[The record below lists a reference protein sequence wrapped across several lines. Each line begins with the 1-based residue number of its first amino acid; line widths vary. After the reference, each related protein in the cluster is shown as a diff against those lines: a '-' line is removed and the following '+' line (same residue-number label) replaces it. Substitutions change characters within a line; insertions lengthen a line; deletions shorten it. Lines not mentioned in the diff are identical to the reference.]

1 MPDDC
6 CRFYTR
12 NPDLKSK
19 SKIFLMLYDN
29 FAMLT
34 KRELLI
40 RIVKLLKNDELIT
53 RLKYLPVEMRP
64 RNKRPVRCCIHK
76 DRYILKHKIISILGF
91 EITDEEIDLIH
102 LSDFARMAMAN
113 KNTKENILSVVNEA
127 CSACIQ
133 SHYAVTNLCRGCEGR
148 PCVMNCPKTAIS
160 FIGGK
165 ANISRE
171 DCVNCGLC
179 QKVCPY
185 HAIVY
190 TPVPCE
196 DVCPVKAITKDDMGV
211 EHIDK
216 DKCIYC
222 GKCMQTCPYG
232 AIMERSKIIDI
243 HKTLSNPNKQIVAIP
258 APAIY
263 GQFNASPG
271 QVLSA
276 IKQIGFDDVIEVAL
290 GAEITIE
297 NEAKELQEK
306 MHEGQAFMTTSCC
319 PAYTGWVE
327 KHATMLKPFVSETRS
342 PMVYAAR
349 YAKEKYPDAEV
360 VFIGP
365 CLAKRHEADSVP
377 EVDYVM
383 SFEELGAFMVAY
395 DIDVANCP
403 EKTLNAKVTKFGR
416 GFAQA
421 GGVRAAVVNTAG
433 DGFTTTSIEGLDK
446 KNQALLKA
454 MAKKPE
460 AQFVE
465 DMACDGGCINGPC
478 SLAPLTLA
486 KRQIKKVLDK

>member
-1 MPDDC
+1 
-6 CRFYTR
+6 
-12 NPDLKSK
+12 
-19 SKIFLMLYDN
+19 MLYDN

-40 RIVKLLKNDELIT
+40 RIVKLLKNDELVS

-113 KNTKENILSVVNEA
+113 KNAKENILSVVNEA

-133 SHYAVTNLCRGCEGR
+133 SQYAVTNLCRGCEGR

-222 GKCMQTCPYG
+222 GKCMQICPYG

-306 MHEGQAFMTTSCC
+306 C
-319 PAYTGWVE
+319 
-327 KHATMLKPFVSETRS
+327 
-342 PMVYAAR
+342 
-349 YAKEKYPDAEV
+349 
-360 VFIGP
+360 
-365 CLAKRHEADSVP
+365 
-377 EVDYVM
+377 
-383 SFEELGAFMVAY
+383 
-395 DIDVANCP
+395 
-403 EKTLNAKVTKFGR
+403 TKDR
-416 GFAQA
+416 L
-421 GGVRAAVVNTAG
+421 
-433 DGFTTTSIEGLDK
+433 S
-446 KNQALLKA
+446 
-454 MAKKPE
+454 
-460 AQFVE
+460 
-465 DMACDGGCINGPC
+465 
-478 SLAPLTLA
+478 
-486 KRQIKKVLDK
+486 

>member
-1 MPDDC
+1 
-6 CRFYTR
+6 
-12 NPDLKSK
+12 
-19 SKIFLMLYDN
+19 MLYDN

-40 RIVKLLKNDELIT
+40 RIVKLLRNDELVT
-53 RLKYLPVEMRP
+53 KLKYLPVEMRP
-64 RNKRPVRCCIHK
+64 RNKRPVRCCVHK

-102 LSDFARMAMAN
+102 LSEFARMAMAS
-113 KNTKENILSVVNEA
+113 KNMKENILSVVHEA
-127 CSACIQ
+127 CSSCIQ
-133 SHYAVTNLCRGCEGR
+133 SQYTVTNMCRGCEGR
-148 PCVMNCPKTAIS
+148 PCVMNCPKNAIS
-160 FIGGK
+160 FKSGK
-165 ANISRE
+165 ATISTE
-171 DCVNCGLC
+171 DCVSCGLC

-196 DVCPVKAITKDDMGV
+196 DSCPVKAINKDAEGV

-216 DKCIYC
+216 TKCIYC
-222 GKCMQTCPYG
+222 GKCMQACPYG

-243 HKTLSNPNKQIVAIP
+243 HKSLTNPNRKIVAIP

-263 GQFNASPG
+263 GQFNATPG
-271 QVLSA
+271 QILAA
-276 IKQIGFDDVIEVAL
+276 IKKIGFDDVIEVAL
-290 GAEITIE
+290 GAEITAA
-297 NEAKELQEK
+297 NEAEELKEK
-306 MHEGQAFMTTSCC
+306 MHEGAPFMTTSCC
-319 PAYTGWVE
+319 PAYTGWVD
-327 KHATMLKPFVSETRS
+327 KHAQMLQPYVSSTRS

-365 CLAKRHEADSVP
+365 CLAKRYESEQVD

-395 DIDVANCP
+395 EIDVADCN
-403 EKTLNAKVTKFGR
+403 EKELDSKITKYGR

-421 GGVRAAVVNTAG
+421 GGVRGAIVNAVG
-433 DGFTTTSIEGLDK
+433 DAYTTCAIEGLDK

-454 MAKKPE
+454 MVKKPE
-460 AQFVE
+460 TQFVE
-465 DMACDGGCINGPC
+465 VMACDGGCINGPC

>member
-1 MPDDC
+1 
-6 CRFYTR
+6 
-12 NPDLKSK
+12 
-19 SKIFLMLYDN
+19 MLYDN

-40 RIVKLLKNDELIT
+40 RIVKLLKDGELVT
-53 RLKYLPVEMRP
+53 KLKYLPIEMRP
-64 RNKRPVRCCIHK
+64 RNKKPVRCCVHK

-91 EITDEEIDLIH
+91 DIVDEEIDLIH
-102 LSDFARMAMAN
+102 LSEFARMAMAN
-113 KNTKENILSVVNEA
+113 KNTKENILSVVHEA

-133 SHYAVTNLCRGCEGR
+133 SQYAVTNLCRGCEGR
-148 PCVMNCPKTAIS
+148 PCVMNCPKAAIS
-160 FIGGK
+160 FKGGK
-165 ANISRE
+165 ATISTE
-171 DCVNCGLC
+171 DCVSCGLC

-190 TPVPCE
+190 TPVPCQ
-196 DVCPVKAITKDDMGV
+196 DACPVKAIDKDEEGI

-222 GKCMQTCPYG
+222 GKCMQACPYG

-243 HKTLSNPNKQIVAIP
+243 HKTLTHPNKKIIAIV

-263 GQFNASPG
+263 GQFNASAG
-271 QVLSA
+271 QILSA

-290 GAEITIE
+290 GAEITASK
-297 NEAKELQEK
+297 EAEELQERMEK
-306 MHEGQAFMTTSCC
+306 GSAFMTSSCC
-319 PAYTGWVE
+319 PAYTGWVN
-327 KHATMLKPFVSETRS
+327 KHAPLLKPYVSDTRS

-349 YAKEKYPDAEV
+349 YVKEKYPEAEV

-365 CLAKRHEADSVP
+365 CLAKRYEADSVP

-395 DIDVANCP
+395 DINVANCS
-403 EKTLNAKVTKFGR
+403 EKDLNEGVTRYGR

-421 GGVRAAVVNTAG
+421 GGVRAAIVNAVG
-433 DGFTTTSIEGLDK
+433 NGVTTLAIEGLDK
-446 KNQALLKA
+446 KNQALLKT
-454 MAKKPE
+454 MVKKPE

-465 DMACDGGCINGPC
+465 VMACDGGCINGPC

-486 KRQIKKVLDK
+486 KRQIKKVLDQ